1 MLFRYNHLMET
12 VKFIVPVY
20 GIKPLKGEPIQLE
33 KDVVLRSVNLLENE
47 HEIFKKHSMRMGYEA
62 VLDVDYTFDDGASEP
77 IPGISI
83 KLLNMIDAAFVV
95 YGEGKAGLAAILP
108 ADDSSG
114 YGGFI
119 LSNASPRYEEY
130 LDKEIDTEFATYYAN
145 FKKAYDMRP
154 MAFDIFRRSQERFS
168 NNDRTIDSCT
178 VLESI
183 LVPKG
188 ERSKKSFIVS
198 GLKIMGYE
206 KEKIEC
212 IEKLVDYR
220 NAIIHADRE
229 RLLSLFTGATY
240 THSWFEDTFKFVR
253 EILFKYVEKPWD

>member
-1 MLFRYNHLMET
+1 MNKIKIL
-12 VKFIVPVY
+12 VPVY
-20 GIKPLKGEPIQLE
+20 GVKTVNDSPLKLE
-33 KDVVLRSVNLLENE
+33 ESIILRNVKLLDKE
-47 HEIFKKHSMRMGYEA
+47 HELFKKHGLRGGYDA
-62 VLDVDYTFDDGASEP
+62 VLEIDYSFDENDPSEP
-77 IPGISI
+77 YPGIFI
-83 KLLNMIDAAFVV
+83 RLLNMIDAAFVV
-95 YGEGKAGLAAILP
+95 YGEGKTGLAGIIP
-108 ADDSSG
+108 DDASG
-114 YGGFI
+114 FAPFT

-130 LDKEIDTEFATYYAN
+130 LDKDINAEFVTYYTN

-188 ERSKKSFIVS
+188 ERSKKSFIIT

-206 KEKIEC
+206 KEQIER

-229 RLLSLFTGATY
+229 KLLSLLTGATY
-240 THSWFEDTFKFVR
+240 THFWFEDTFRLVR